1 MNIPF
6 TTWETPTGLAA
17 DPARPKIQRAVDYV
31 KRQNT
36 RLVGRRIIPNAGTVY
51 MILQAH
57 DAFGAPLT
65 VDKGSYSFEGEYSYN
80 D

>member
-1 MNIPF
+1 MNTPF
-6 TTWETPTGLAA
+6 TTWENPTGLAA
-17 DPARPKIQRAVDYV
+17 DSTRPKIQRDVDHV

-36 RLVGRRIIPNAGTVY
+36 QLVGRRIIPNAGTVY

-57 DAFGAPLT
+57 DLYGASLT
-65 VDKGSYSFEGEYSYN
+65 VDKGSYSFEGEYTN

>member
-1 MNIPF
+1 MNTPF
-6 TTWETPTGLAA
+6 TTWESPTGLAA
-17 DPARPKIQRAVDYV
+17 DSARPKIQRAVDYV

-36 RLVGRRIIPNAGTVY
+36 QLVGRRIIPNAGTVY

-57 DAFGAPLT
+57 DLYGASLT
-65 VDKGSYSFEGEYSYN
+65 VDKGSYSFEGEHTR

>member
-1 MNIPF
+1 MDIPF
-6 TTWETPTGLAA
+6 TTWENPTGLAA
-17 DPARPKIQRAVDYV
+17 DPTRPKIQRAVDYV

-36 RLVGRRIIPNAGTVY
+36 RLLGKRIIPNAGTVY

-57 DAFGAPLT
+57 DAFGTPLT
-65 VDKGSYSFEGEYSYN
+65 VDKGSYSFEGEYNN

>member
-1 MNIPF
+1 MNTPF
-6 TTWETPTGLAA
+6 ATWESPTGLAA
-17 DPARPKIQRAVDYV
+17 DSARPKIQRAVDYV

-51 MILQAH
+51 MILQAY
-57 DAFGAPLT
+57 DLYGVSLA
-65 VDKGSYSFEGEYSYN
+65 VDKGSYSFEGEHTN

>member
-1 MNIPF
+1 MDAPF
-6 TTWETPTGLAA
+6 ATWESPTGLAA
-17 DPARPKIQRAVDYV
+17 DSARPKIQRAVDYV

-36 RLVGRRIIPNAGTVY
+36 RLLGKRIIPNAGTVY

-57 DAFGAPLT
+57 DAFGTPLT
-65 VDKGSYSFEGEYSYN
+65 VDKGSYSFEGEYNN

>member
-17 DPARPKIQRAVDYV
+17 DSARPKIQRAVDYV

>member
-1 MNIPF
+1 MNTPF
-6 TTWETPTGLAA
+6 TTWENPTGIAA
-17 DPARPKIQRAVDYV
+17 DSTRPKIQRAVDYV

-36 RLVGRRIIPNAGTVY
+36 QLAGRRIIPSAGTVY

-57 DAFGAPLT
+57 DLYGASLT
-65 VDKGSYSFEGEYSYN
+65 VDKDSYSFEGEHTN

>member
-1 MNIPF
+1 MNLPF
-6 TTWETPTGLAA
+6 TTWENPTGLAA
-17 DPARPKIQRAVDYV
+17 DSARPKIQRAVDYV

-36 RLVGRRIIPNAGTVY
+36 RLVGRRIIPSAGTVY

-57 DAFGAPLT
+57 DLYGASLT
-65 VDKGSYSFEGEYSYN
+65 VDKGSYSFEGEYIN